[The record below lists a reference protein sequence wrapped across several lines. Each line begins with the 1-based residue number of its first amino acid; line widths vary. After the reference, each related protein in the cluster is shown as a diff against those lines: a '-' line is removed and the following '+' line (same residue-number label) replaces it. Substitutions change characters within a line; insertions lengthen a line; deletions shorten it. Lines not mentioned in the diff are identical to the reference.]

1 MDFDKIIERRG
12 TDCEKW
18 DGLKDL
24 FGKEDL
30 LPFWVADMDFETPEE
45 IKDALK
51 KRVEHGI
58 FGYSYPGDR
67 LLELIKERMMK
78 RYGWRIEKEWIV
90 FTPGVVPALG
100 IATRA
105 LSHPGDEVILQ
116 SPVYYPFFS
125 VIENSG
131 CHVVE
136 NELMLK
142 NGRYVMDLEG
152 LKGCFRP
159 KKGIVPKERRIKTML
174 LCSPHNPVGR
184 VWEKGELEEAGRIA
198 IDSGAFVIS
207 DEIHCEIILKG
218 KHAPFSSIPEFEQRS
233 MVCMSGSKTFN
244 LAGLST
250 SFVII
255 PNEEVRKNF
264 VETRGSLVP
273 EPNVLGLTALEAAFE
288 SCDYWLEALLS
299 YLRDNLELVKRF
311 FSRTE
316 VKVIEPEGTYLVWL
330 DFRSLGLSDA
340 ELRNALLDGGV
351 ALDGGHLFGKCGSGF
366 ERLNIACPRAILE
379 EGLERI
385 GKALEKL
392 F

>member
-1 MDFDKIIERRG
+1 MDFDRIIERRG

-18 DGLKDL
+18 DLLKEI
-24 FGKEDL
+24 FGNEDL
-30 LPFWVADMDFETPEE
+30 LPFWVADMDFESPKE

-58 FGYSYPGDR
+58 FGYSFPSER
-67 LLELIKERMMK
+67 LLDLIKERMK
-78 RYGWRIEKEWIV
+78 KKYGWSIEKEWIA
-90 FTPGVVPALG
+90 FTPGVVPALSTA
-100 IATRA
+100 IRA

-116 SPVYYPFFS
+116 SPVYYPYFS

-131 CHVVE
+131 CHIVE

-142 NGRYVMDLEG
+142 DGRYVMDLDG
-152 LKGCFRP
+152 LKGCFKL
-159 KKGIVPKERRIKTML
+159 KKGVVPKERRIKTML

-184 VWEKGELEEAGRIA
+184 VWERRELEEAGRIA
-198 IDSGAFVIS
+198 MDGKAFVIS
-207 DEIHCEIILKG
+207 DEIHCDIIFKG
-218 KHAPFSSIPEFEQRS
+218 KHTPFSSVPEFEQHS

-244 LAGLST
+244 LPGLST

-255 PNEEVRKNF
+255 PDEEVRKRF
-264 VETRGSLVP
+264 AETKDSLVP

-288 SCDYWLEALLS
+288 KCDYWLEALLS
-299 YLRDNLELVKRF
+299 YLKDNLELVKRF
-311 FSRTE
+311 FSSTE

-330 DFRSLGLSDA
+330 DFRALGLSDA
-340 ELRNALLDGGV
+340 GLRNALLDSGV
-351 ALDGGHLFGKCGSGF
+351 ALDDGYLFGKGGSGF
-366 ERLNIACPRAILE
+366 ERLNIACPRSMLE

-385 GKALEKL
+385 GKGLEKL